1 MFSAYLLFPKISG
14 TWWNTKVED
23 IDVLSMF
30 INSFLTFRD
39 LTENFK
45 FCWEKVLELVCWRV
59 RYQLGRLRLVLWHIE
74 SFE

>member
-1 MFSAYLLFPKISG
+1 MAVYFAHVFQFFFLILRFNRKFKILLRKMFSAYLLFPKISG

-45 FCWEKVLELVCWRV
+45 FC
-59 RYQLGRLRLVLWHIE
+59 
-74 SFE
+74 